1 MGMIF
6 YYKSFL
12 EPYIKVL
19 KRENLYVWVKMN
31 KDLFTNFNS
40 DIFFCVVYRPPSRS
54 KYSDDNCFDQL
65 SSDLLDYCD
74 QTNKSFSWEISMAK

>member
-1 MGMIF
+1 MIF

-19 KRENLYVWVKMN
+19 KRENPYAWVN
-31 KDLFTNFNS
+31 INRDLFTNVNS
-40 DIFFCVVYRPPSRS
+40 DIFLCVVYRPPSRS
-54 KYSDDNCFDQL
+54 KYSDDNFFDQL

-74 QTNKSFSWEISMAK
+74 ETNNVIFM